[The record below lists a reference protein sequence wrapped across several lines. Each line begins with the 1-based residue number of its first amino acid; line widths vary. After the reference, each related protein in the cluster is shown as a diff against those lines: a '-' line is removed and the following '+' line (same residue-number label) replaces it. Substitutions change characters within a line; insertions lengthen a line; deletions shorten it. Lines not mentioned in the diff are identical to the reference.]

1 MIALVATLYT
11 VFDLAWAIFAGF
23 VAGLTVALIVTQ

>member
-1 MIALVATLYT
+1 MITTLTAVYT

-23 VAGLTVALIVTQ
+23 VAGLTVALIVAR